1 SPAAFVTAHLLHRA
15 QLLEERGAVGFA
27 VPRRISLAADYESQL
42 AILEVDGS
50 RAWLWL
56 PSTMIAWRLNHDR
69 LARRAFVQLRR
80 FAAVTL
86 GLHGIDRS
94 PIDVERPFE
103 AVFGQ
108 AVAIHG
114 ARMIED
120 DCIGFAVGRPEHATN
135 HLAEQA
141 HLLGGACEDATAH
154 GGHVPAPSGPHAI
167 CEHFGLAGSEGY
179 EDCCALGDRCLAVQM
194 LGTDPELL
202 KLVFDVD

>member
-86 GLHGIDRS
+86 WLQGIDRL
-94 PIDVERPFE
+94 PLDFGRAFVTVFVEY
-103 AVFGQ
+103 V
-108 AVAIHG
+108 
-114 ARMIED
+114 
-120 DCIGFAVGRPEHATN
+120 
-135 HLAEQA
+135 
-141 HLLGGACEDATAH
+141 
-154 GGHVPAPSGPHAI
+154 
-167 CEHFGLAGSEGY
+167 
-179 EDCCALGDRCLAVQM
+179 
-194 LGTDPELL
+194 
-202 KLVFDVD
+202 